1 VVAVRV
7 MTYNIWQGGRAGEPL
22 GEVVRA
28 AAPDV
33 LLVNECPKT
42 PFIWRWQCRRLA
54 ESWGMEYVTGGR
66 SAGSNMIVVRPGVT
80 VEAAYS
86 TTIPQ
91 PLFQPRR
98 GVAAARLTVDGAR
111 LGVVSCHLSLDP
123 ERRRREVERVLEVSA
138 PLRGNVVVAG
148 DLNERPRGASW
159 RTLVASGFAD
169 PGSDAWLTFPAVA
182 PVKRIDAL
190 LVSGPAKVLRHGDPG
205 IDLALQERASD
216 HRAVLAV
223 LEL

>member
-1 VVAVRV
+1 MVAVRV

-22 GEVVRA
+22 TEAVRA
-28 AAPDV
+28 ATPDV

-42 PFIWRWQCRRLA
+42 PLLWQWQCRDLA

-66 SAGSNMIVVRPGVT
+66 SAGSNMIVVRPGVA

-98 GVAAARLTVDGAR
+98 GVAAARLLVEGAP

-123 ERRRREVERVLEVSA
+123 ERRRREVERVLEMSR
-138 PLRGNVVVAG
+138 PLQGNVVVAG
-148 DLNERPRGASW
+148 DLNEKPRGAGW
-159 RTLVASGFAD
+159 QTLGAAGFAD
-169 PGSDAWLTFPAVA
+169 HGTDAWLTFPSVA

-190 LVSGPAKVLRHGDPG
+190 LVSGPAKILRHGDPG

-216 HRAVLAV
+216 HRPVMAV